1 MMELPTEGKVTM
13 IREEWKLKSKK
24 FSNEM
29 KFLGYDKF
37 LETAIQALLGT
48 EYSLQGELLPNY
60 RQEEERQ
67 PEHK

>member
-1 MMELPTEGKVTM
+1 MF
-13 IREEWKLKSKK
+13 WKLKSKK

>member
-1 MMELPTEGKVTM
+1 M
-13 IREEWKLKSKK
+13 IREENSQWKFKMI
-24 FSNEM
+24 N
-29 KFLGYDKF
+29 